1 MSLDLAKTVRQIE
14 GLTRNLRGAQ
24 DDRWR
29 RLDRAV
35 EAMRRAPPEE
45 VRAKLVDSNK
55 RPFLSA
61 GVGEGLGN
69 AHAPNSIPE
78 NFCVLSVDGSHID
91 VDRHMP
97 VSCALI
103 NIGGCILKYGGA
115 PDAYLFSTP
124 TLYSNDELY
133 MMDPTSRVTEVSIEG
148 GILGL
153 KRTIDEIEALEP
165 LLREN
170 TRRELPTLALLDGS
184 LILWGLAGTGY
195 PDLVAKEIIE
205 RGLTPA
211 LNYLKDMAKS
221 RVLAVAAYVS
231 LPRSTEV
238 ANALRLYLCETTLS
252 DCEEYCSNRRSPQS
266 PCSMVN
272 HLLDRELFERLLE
285 PGQRSSLF
293 YTNSSIV
300 RKYGEDQ
307 GIYFFYL
314 HTGDE
319 IARVE
324 MPEWAALDKGLLSLT
339 HTLILDQ
346 CRRGMGY
353 PVALSEAHEQAV
365 ISGPDR
371 QRFREMVDRSLT
383 ERGLPVYTSQKSRSK
398 RTAWL

>member
-14 GLTRNLRGAQ
+14 GLTHNLKGAQ
-24 DDRWR
+24 EDRWQ

-35 EAMRRAPPEE
+35 EAMRLAPPEE
-45 VRAKLVDSNK
+45 VRAKQTDSGN

-69 AHAPNSIPE
+69 AHRPDSTPE

-103 NIGGCILKYGGA
+103 NIGGCVLKYGKA
-115 PDAYLFSTP
+115 PDAHLFNTP
-124 TLYSNDELY
+124 TLFSNDELY
-133 MMDPTSRVTEVSIEG
+133 MTDPTSKVTEVSIEG

-153 KRTIDEIEALEP
+153 KRTIDEIKALEP

-170 TRRELPTLALLDGS
+170 APRDLPTLALLDGS
-184 LILWGLAGTGY
+184 LVLWGLAGTGY

-205 RGLTPA
+205 RGLTPT
-211 LNYLKDMAKS
+211 LNSLKEMAKS

-238 ANALRLYLCETTLS
+238 ANALRLYLCETNSSECTS
-252 DCEEYCSNRRSPQS
+252 FCSSRRSPLS

-300 RKYGEDQ
+300 RQYGEDQ
-307 GIYFFYL
+307 RIYFFYL
-314 HTGDE
+314 NT
-319 IARVE
+319 
-324 MPEWAALDKGLLSLT
+324 
-339 HTLILDQ
+339 
-346 CRRGMGY
+346 GMGS
-353 PVALSEAHEQAV
+353 PGQGPPLIDPHTN
-365 ISGPDR
+365 SGPVQER
-371 QRFREMVDRSLT
+371 HGVSRRLVRSPRAGGYQRPRPPEI
-383 ERGLPVYTSQKSRSK
+383 Q
-398 RTAWL
+398 